1 MMGMNPRLDD
11 LTPEISEAAERP
23 LLVSGHEIGI
33 AHHVSGK
40 DSGETSLRRLIRRA
54 AHGLS
59 TTSTLKRARD
69 ATSGRLRPETKRFS
83 INSHDKAVQR
93 IWLRRKRA

>member
-1 MMGMNPRLDD
+1 MMRMDPRLDD
-11 LTPEISEAAERP
+11 LAPKIPEAAESP

-40 DSGETSLRRLIRRA
+40 HSGKTSLRRLIRRA

-59 TTSTLKRARD
+59 RTSTLILLERNVR
-69 ATSGRLRPETKRFS
+69 
-83 INSHDKAVQR
+83 KA
-93 IWLRRKRA
+93 